1 MAGQGP
7 GNKIDECLA
16 EHSAGAVVIW
26 MEGARVV
33 GNIDSNQKAGAP
45 CRLVV
50 SCASHAWLQAVAIQ
64 LVGKLWKAD
73 LLSPAADVSSSFTSL
88 EEHCGENST

>member
-7 GNKIDECLA
+7 GNKIDKCLA

-26 MEGARVV
+26 MVLGRCTMQIGCVV
-33 GNIDSNQKAGAP
+33 CK
-45 CRLVV
+45 
-50 SCASHAWLQAVAIQ
+50 SCMVASGSYPIVRE
-64 LVGKLWKAD
+64 AD